1 MIKYNYLLGLL
12 VAVFFI
18 SSTAE
23 SNFTGHKNVEITAS
37 PIQLGAYYFDGWT
50 GQTPMHTSRALIDS
64 FPEREPVWGWLTSSL
79 KVIHDQINAAANAGL
94 AFFSFCWYYPT
105 NNPGNFND
113 APRNHALNLYLKSE
127 NKNRLKYCLLVAN
140 HSGYFIR
147 PKDWNKVSK
156 A

>member
-37 PIQLGAYYFDGWT
+37 PNQLGAYYFDGWT
-50 GQTPMHTSRALIDS
+50 GQTPMHTPRALIDS
-64 FPEREPVWGWLTSSL
+64 FPKREPVWAWLTSSL

-113 APRNHALNLYLKSE
+113 DP
-127 NKNRLKYCLLVAN
+127 
-140 HSGYFIR
+140 
-147 PKDWNKVSK
+147 
-156 A
+156 